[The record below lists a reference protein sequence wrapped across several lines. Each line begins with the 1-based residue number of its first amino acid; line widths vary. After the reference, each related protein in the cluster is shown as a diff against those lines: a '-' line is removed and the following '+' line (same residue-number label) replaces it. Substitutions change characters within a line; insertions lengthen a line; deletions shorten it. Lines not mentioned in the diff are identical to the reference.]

1 MVVRGADVLVREYV
15 LDPGESIPW
24 HHHSQVTDRFF
35 CLQGSVQVETR
46 AASHHL
52 AQGDTVIVEPPNEH
66 QVRNVSRETCR
77 FLLVQ
82 GVGQHD
88 FLPA

>member
-46 AASHHL
+46 AASHLL
-52 AQGDTVIVEPPNEH
+52 AQGDTVTVEPPNEH
-66 QVRNVSRETCR
+66 QVRNVSGETCR
-77 FLLVQ
+77 FLRVQ

-88 FLPA
+88 FLLA